1 MLRELL
7 MELSYNAGGLQMRV
21 THAAAGDVASG
32 SATDSPAAA
41 AAANSAISRH
51 VITVTDTTASDSL
64 ASFISSQLLATF
76 IVLD

>member
-1 MLRELL
+1 

-41 AAANSAISRH
+41 AGNSAISRH

-64 ASFISSQLLATF
+64 ACFISSQLLATF